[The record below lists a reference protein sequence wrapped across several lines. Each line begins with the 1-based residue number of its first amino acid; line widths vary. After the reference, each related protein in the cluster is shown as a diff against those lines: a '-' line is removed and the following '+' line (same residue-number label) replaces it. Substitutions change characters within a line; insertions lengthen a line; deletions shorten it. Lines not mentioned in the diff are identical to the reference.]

1 MDEVP
6 SSGKNIATLKGNRH
20 EGKFVCKNVKNLS
33 VRNLYSAEILLLSKG
48 FKFVRTANKSDQAKF
63 EDLKRT

>member
-6 SSGKNIATLKGNRH
+6 NSGKNIATLNGNRH

-33 VRNLYSAEILLLSKG
+33 VRNLYSAEISLLSKG
-48 FKFVRTANKSDQAKF
+48 FKFVNLFVLQTKVIKQNLRT
-63 EDLKRT
+63 